1 MVDKTKPA
9 LTTERPVSQEKLE
22 CMIKPEDGFY
32 ILSNPTKIGPR
43 DLMVDFNGRTI
54 ESIRIIGEPVR
65 GESKRRL
72 YYRTIPA
79 EQYILMLAELNKN
92 PTWQRAMRYHLRQ
105 TIQDLAYGDL
115 RKLQEG
121 H

>member
-1 MVDKTKPA
+1 MADKTKPA
-9 LTTERPVSQEKLE
+9 QISERQASEEKLE

-32 ILSNPTKIGPR
+32 ILRNPTEVGPR

-79 EQYILMLAELNKN
+79 EQYALMLTELNKN
-92 PTWQRAMRYHLRQ
+92 PVWQKAMRYHLRC